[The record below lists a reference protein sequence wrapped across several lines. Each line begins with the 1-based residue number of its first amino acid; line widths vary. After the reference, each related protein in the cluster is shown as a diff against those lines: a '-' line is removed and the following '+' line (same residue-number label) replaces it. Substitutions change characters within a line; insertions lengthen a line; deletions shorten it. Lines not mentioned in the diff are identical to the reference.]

1 MCNSKLKVEEAEYV
15 GSIFFSKEQMKIRKK
30 LEQTREMIVLRL
42 HLLVVCSIVTILIIA
57 I

>member
-1 MCNSKLKVEEAEYV
+1 MWEAF
-15 GSIFFSKEQMKIRKK
+15 FFSKEQMKIRKK

-42 HLLVVCSIVTILIIA
+42 YLLVVCSIVTILIIA